1 MIVHS
6 HEPTSAA
13 HIAGDDSVSTPSI
26 WALALGVFSLLT
38 LGLTSIPAIVCGHW
52 ALSTAP
58 GTRAASLDRRAALAG
73 LSIGYLGVVLLA
85 TTVTTV
91 VRMNS

>member
-1 MIVHS
+1 MTVHPP
-6 HEPTSAA
+6 EPTNAEPIGA
-13 HIAGDDSVSTPSI
+13 DDVVSTPSI

-52 ALSTAP
+52 ALSTP
-58 GTRAASLDRRAALAG
+58 SGPRAASLDRRAAVAG
-73 LSIGYLGVVLLA
+73 LLIGYVGVMLLA
-85 TTVTTV
+85 TTLTAI

>member
-1 MIVHS
+1 MILHS
-6 HEPTSAA
+6 PAPTDPAPIGA
-13 HIAGDDSVSTPSI
+13 DDIVSTPAI

-52 ALSTAP
+52 ALSNARRP
-58 GTRAASLDRRAALAG
+58 RAASLDRRAAVAG
-73 LSIGYLGVVLLA
+73 LLIGYVGLMLLA
-85 TTVTTV
+85 TTVTAV